1 VVNATGAWAD
11 ELRAKVNGHAR
22 LRRLRG
28 SHLVFPNH
36 RLPLTRAVSML
47 HPKDGRPVFAFPW
60 EGATIVGT
68 TDIDHDLSL
77 ETQPIISSAEAEYLM
92 ELVKWGFP
100 AQELAFTDVITTF
113 SGVRPV
119 INTGKADPSKE
130 SREHVLWCEN
140 GLLTVAG
147 GKLTTFRLMAW
158 DALKAAC
165 ARLANGADLLS
176 QAGNHR
182 RILNALPDDGNPV
195 MLPLITNADL
205 NPASRQ
211 RLSGRYG
218 ANAPALLAS
227 ATRSEL
233 DLIPG
238 TLFRWAELRWAACT
252 EAVIHLDDLLLR
264 RLRLG
269 LLLPGGGLQWVDRIR
284 SIVQLELGW
293 DDMRW
298 EQELASYTELWN
310 TCYRLNF

>member
-1 VVNATGAWAD
+1 MA
-11 ELRAKVNGHAR
+11 
-22 LRRLRG
+22 
-28 SHLVFPNH
+28 
-36 RLPLTRAVSML
+36 
-47 HPKDGRPVFAFPW
+47 
-60 EGATIVGT
+60 
-68 TDIDHDLSL
+68 
-77 ETQPIISSAEAEYLM
+77 
-92 ELVKWGFP
+92 
-100 AQELAFTDVITTF
+100 TF

-182 RILNALPDDGNPV
+182 RILNAMLEDTNPI
-195 MLPLITNADL
+195 LSSLNPNDDL

-218 ANAPALLAS
+218 ADAPAILAS
-227 ATRSEL
+227 AGRGDLE
-233 DLIPG
+233 LIPG

-252 EAVIHLDDLLLR
+252 EAVVHLDDLLLR

-269 LLLPGGGLQWVDRIR
+269 LLLPFGGLQWVDRIR

-293 DDMRW
+293 DDLRW

-310 TCYRLNF
+310 RCYRLNY